1 MTADVTPLPTLQDWW
16 KNAELPAKEFC
27 KLDENGDLILKK
39 STRNSDRV
47 LANLKL
53 ENAQALINALTEKFP
68 EVVGRVEEVAKEW
81 NETDDK
87 LKLLGKVNRLKEYL
101 NHANAIGNFEELFKQ
116 LENWE
121 SEINKRIEENFKQR
135 EALVV
140 RAEQLAITSER
151 WKEDTQSFKD
161 FVEQWKQI
169 GYVERRRND
178 QLWER
183 FEKAKDQFYE
193 RKRQHF
199 ENTEKEMLQNLDL
212 KIEIVEKSEKNA
224 LSEDWKQ
231 TTELF
236 KNLMEEWR
244 AVGFTWNDK
253 NEELWARFIIAKNIF
268 FERKNAH
275 FETIKT
281 EQEENYSRKLILVEK
296 VEALKESRDW
306 NKTSHA
312 ITAIMEEWKG
322 IGRVPIEK
330 SDELWSRLQSAKDH
344 FFTEKRQHLQNLR
357 VTLDDNFA
365 RKRALVKRADELKES
380 NQWRET
386 TEEFNEL
393 FAEWKKIGPV
403 PREYGD
409 NLWEE
414 FIAARKYFFKR
425 KDEDRDKRKKFFEQ
439 KIKEKEARAKAFLSD
454 LQHELNEE
462 KEKLADL
469 LNALENITPGLKE
482 KELRAHLD
490 KLIKSTQNKIEAKT
504 QRIKELSKPTPE
516 EPEPLSEQGA

>member
-16 KNAELPAKEFC
+16 INAELPAKQFC
-27 KLDENGDLILKK
+27 KLDENGDLILK
-39 STRNSDRV
+39 SFNRNSDRV

-68 EVVGRVEEVAKEW
+68 EVAGRVEEVANEW
-81 NETDDK
+81 NEANDK
-87 LKLLGKVNRLKEYL
+87 VKLLGKVNRLKEYL
-101 NHANAIGNFEELFKQ
+101 NHAIAIGNFEELFKYV
-116 LENWE
+116 ENWE
-121 SEINKRIEENFKQR
+121 LEINKRIEENFKQR
-135 EALVV
+135 EVLVI
-140 RAEQLAITSER
+140 RAEQLALTSDR

-169 GYVERRRND
+169 GYVERHRND

-183 FEKAKDQFYE
+183 LEKAKDQFYE

-199 ENTEKEMLQNLDL
+199 ENAEKEMLQNLDL
-212 KIEIVEKSEKNA
+212 KIEIVEKAENQA

-231 TTELF
+231 TTDLF
-236 KNLMEEWR
+236 KNLMDEWR
-244 AVGFTWNDK
+244 AIGFTWNDK
-253 NEELWARFIIAKNIF
+253 NEELWARFIIAKNKF
-268 FERKNAH
+268 FERKNSH

-281 EQEENYSRKLILVEK
+281 EQEENYCRKLVLVEK

-306 NKTSHA
+306 NKTSQA

-322 IGRVPIEK
+322 IGRVPLEK
-330 SDELWSRLQSAKDH
+330 SNELWNRLQSAKDY
-344 FFTEKRQHLQNLR
+344 FFTEKRQHQQNLR

-365 RKRALVKRADELKES
+365 RKRALAKRANELKDS
-380 NQWRET
+380 NHWREV

-393 FAEWKKIGPV
+393 FVEWKKIGPV

-409 NLWEE
+409 TLWEE
-414 FIAARKYFFKR
+414 FIAAKKYFFKR

-454 LQHELNEE
+454 LQNELKEE
-462 KEKLADL
+462 QEKLADL
-469 LNALENITPGLKE
+469 LIALENITPGLKE

-490 KLIKSTQNKIEAKT
+490 KLIKSTQHKIEAKT
-504 QRIKELSKPTPE
+504 QRIQELSKPKPDE
-516 EPEPLSEQGA
+516 SESSSE